1 MTIKPRL
8 NRMFAS
14 DGKCFDVAI
23 DHGFFNEISAMA
35 GIENMK
41 RAVDA
46 VLHAQPD
53 AVQLSVGQAKLLQS
67 VPGKQKPAL
76 VLRTDVANVYG
87 KTLPSYIFSKTI
99 SEAVKQALRFDAAC
113 LCIKEAR
120 RQRHRLRPE
129 RNSTRNTDRDD
140 TSAHEHC
147 ARRRGRQNRGCP
159 LGEELKSCRPRFDSG
174 LLGWG

>member
-1 MTIKPRL
+1 MRLNAPNKTANTPMIIKPRL
-8 NRMFAS
+8 NRMFGA

-23 DHGFFNEISAMA
+23 DHGFFNEFSAMA

-99 SEAVKQALRFDAAC
+99 SEAVKQALRYDAAC
-113 LCIKEAR
+113 LSGA
-120 RQRHRLRPE
+120 
-129 RNSTRNTDRDD
+129 
-140 TSAHEHC
+140 A
-147 ARRRGRQNRGCP
+147 ARRRTP
-159 LGEELKSCRPRFDSG
+159 KSSNARWSS
-174 LLGWG
+174 